1 MALRMD
7 AVLRRLRAALPEAPA
22 QASAPP
28 REPLCAYVYDLAAL
42 RDHAARTMAALPAA
56 CELFY
61 AIKANS
67 ELPVLQTLAPLVHGF
82 EVSSGGE
89 LAWVREHFP
98 RLPVIFSGPGK
109 LDSELRAALAL
120 GVDALHLESL
130 HEIERLGSLARECE
144 GEGAAVPV
152 FVPVLLRINLAL
164 DGLAQTRLMMGGQP
178 TPFGIPSAD
187 LPACLARLRDYPRLA
202 LRGFHFHL
210 LSHQLD
216 VEAHLR
222 MMAAYLRQVRLWCG
236 QYGLNIEH
244 INVGGGIGVNYRDP
258 AAHFDWPAFC
268 RQLNALLQKDGMP
281 GVKLR
286 FEPGRYITAACGYYA
301 MEVIDIKQSYG
312 KTFVIGRGGTH
323 HFRTPPAQGHSH
335 PFAVM
340 PVNAWP
346 HAYPRPQVHGTAVSV
361 VGQLCTPK
369 DVLAYDTPVERVRC
383 GDVLVFPMAGAY
395 AWHISHH
402 DFLRHAHP
410 EQWYLDAE
418 D

>member
-1 MALRMD
+1 MELRMD
-7 AVLRRLRAALPEAPA
+7 AVFDRLRAALDASAASRQGMPSPA
-22 QASAPP
+22 QARA
-28 REPLCAYVYDLAAL
+28 PLCAYVYDLQAL
-42 RDHAARTMAALPAA
+42 RSHAARTMAALPAG

-67 ELPVLQTLAPLVHGF
+67 ELPVLRTLAPLVHGF

-98 RLPVIFSGPGK
+98 HVPVIFSGPGK
-109 LDSELRAALAL
+109 LDSELRAALEL
-120 GVDALHLESL
+120 GVDGVHLESL
-130 HEIERLGSLARECE
+130 HEIERLGTLAGVEARSR
-144 GEGAAVPV
+144 
-152 FVPVLLRINLAL
+152 VPVLLRINLAL
-164 DGLAQTRLMMGGQP
+164 DGLAETRLMMGGKP
-178 TPFGIPSAD
+178 TPFGLPSAE
-187 LPACLARLRDYPRLA
+187 LPAALGRLRDYPRLE

-216 VEAHLR
+216 AEAHLR
-222 MMAAYLRQVRLWCG
+222 MMSAYLRQVRQWCE
-236 QYGLNIEH
+236 QYRLNIAH

-268 RQLNALLQKDGMP
+268 WQLNGLLQKEGMP

-312 KTFVIGRGGTH
+312 KTYVVGRGGTH

-340 PVNAWP
+340 PVDAWP
-346 HAYPRPQVHGTAVSV
+346 HAYSRPEARGAEVSV

>member
-1 MALRMD
+1 MELRMD
-7 AVLRRLRAALPEAPA
+7 AVFERLRAA
-22 QASAPP
+22 QARQAG
-28 REPLCAYVYDLAAL
+28 EPLCAYVYDLHAL
-42 RDHAARTMAALPAA
+42 RDHAARTMGALPAG

-61 AIKANS
+61 AIKANP
-67 ELPVLQTLAPLVHGF
+67 ELPVLETLAPLVHGF

-98 RLPVIFSGPGK
+98 RMPVIFSGPGK
-109 LDSELRAALAL
+109 LDSELRAALQL
-120 GVDALHLESL
+120 GVDGVHLESL
-130 HEIERLGSLARECE
+130 HEIERLGSIVDGDREWRADAAAR
-144 GEGAAVPV
+144 GR
-152 FVPVLLRINLAL
+152 VPVLLRINLAL
-164 DGLAQTRLMMGGQP
+164 DGLAETRLMMGGKP

-187 LPACLARLRDYPRLA
+187 LPAALARLRDYPQLE

-216 VEAHLR
+216 AEAHLR
-222 MMAAYLRQVRLWCG
+222 MMSAYLRQVRQWCEEYRLG
-236 QYGLNIEH
+236 IDH

-268 RQLNALLQKDGMP
+268 RQLNGLLQTEGMP

-286 FEPGRYITAACGYYA
+286 FEPGRYITAGCGYYA

-312 KTFVIGRGGTH
+312 KTYVVGRGGTH

-340 PVNAWP
+340 PVHAWP
-346 HAYPRPQVHGTAVSV
+346 HAYARPEARGAAVSV

-369 DVLAYDTPVERVRC
+369 DVLAYDTRVERVRC

-410 EQWYLDAE
+410 EQWYLPAAQSQ
-418 D
+418 